1 MRTCTS
7 VVSAAGLLMLAVVAS
22 GAAAQDRSGPAAFVL
37 SPDSRVRCLDREARR
52 LMEAAVA
59 DSPTVARLV
68 TVLQSTDLVVGIE
81 AHAFKKKSV
90 KGDARVIAASPG
102 VRHLRIRVG
111 IPGTQADLIAV
122 LGHELQHAVEIAD
135 APDVRDPVTLRAHYL
150 RIGHEPMGRGY
161 YETDAA
167 VEVGRRVSAEVA
179 GSRARRRM
187 GHSGL
192 R

>member
-7 VVSAAGLLMLAVVAS
+7 VVSAGLVMLAVSAS
-22 GAAAQDRSGPAAFVL
+22 GATAQEPSGPAAFVL
-37 SPDSRVRCLDREARR
+37 SPGSRVRCLDREARQ

-59 DSPTVARLV
+59 DSPTIARLV

-81 AHAFKKKSV
+81 AHAFTKKSL

-102 VRHLRIRVG
+102 VRHLRIRIG
-111 IPGTQADLIAV
+111 IPGAQSDLIAV

-135 APDVRDPVTLRAHYL
+135 APDVRDAATLRAHYL

-179 GSRARRRM
+179 GSRARRLMASR
-187 GHSGL
+187 
-192 R
+192 

>member
-7 VVSAAGLLMLAVVAS
+7 VVSAAGLLVLAVVAS
-22 GAAAQDRSGPAAFVL
+22 GAAAQDPSGPAAFVL

-68 TVLQSTDLVVGIE
+68 TVLQSADLVVGIE
-81 AHAFKKKSV
+81 AHAFTKKNL
-90 KGDARVIAASPG
+90 KGDARVIAAAAG
-102 VRHLRIRVG
+102 VRHVRIRVG
-111 IPGTQADLIAV
+111 IPGAQADLIAV
-122 LGHELQHAVEIAD
+122 LGHELHHAVEIAG
-135 APDVRDPVTLRAHYL
+135 APDVRDAVTLRAHYL

-167 VEVGRRVSAEVA
+167 LEVGRKVSAEVA

-187 GHSGL
+187 AA

>member
-7 VVSAAGLLMLAVVAS
+7 VVSAAGLLMLAMAAS

-37 SPDSRVRCLDREARR
+37 SPDSRVRCLDREARL

-59 DSPTVARLV
+59 ASPTVARLV
-68 TVLQSTDLVVGIE
+68 TALQSADLVVGIE
-81 AHAFKKKSV
+81 AYAFKKKNL
-90 KGDARVIAASPG
+90 KGDARVIAAAPG
-102 VRHLRIRVG
+102 ARHLRIRVG
-111 IPGTQADLIAV
+111 IPGAQTDLIAV

-135 APDVRDPVTLRAHYL
+135 APDVRDAVTLRAHYL
-150 RIGHEPMGRGY
+150 RIGYEPTGRGY

-167 VEVGRRVSAEVA
+167 LEVGRRVSAEVA
-179 GSRARRRM
+179 GTRARSRM
-187 GHSGL
+187 AA